1 MLLLLALVRQ
11 HSAVWTWVPG
21 LFLFG
26 AGVGVMLTSSVNVVQ
41 SSFPES
47 DQGEISGLS
56 RSVSNLG
63 SSFGTALVGSVI
75 VAVKLPAGKPFG
87 AALTMMLV
95 IALIGLVIAVLIPRE
110 PTETT
115 EPVDAGTAHVS

>member
-1 MLLLLALVRQ
+1 
-11 HSAVWTWVPG
+11 
-21 LFLFG
+21 
-26 AGVGVMLTSSVNVVQ
+26 MLTASVNVVQ

-75 VAVKLPAGKPFG
+75 VAVKLPAGKPFA

-95 IALIGLVIAVLIPRE
+95 FTLIGLAIGVFIPRQPAEASE
-110 PTETT
+110 PA
-115 EPVDAGTAHVS
+115 DAGTAHVS